1 MKLPWSLVFIVSSLF
16 ANKSDAQVSD
26 QLLHNGIM
34 RDFYY
39 YTPTTWNGADEL
51 PLLIVLHGL
60 TQSAGGIMAITGFN
74 DIAEANQFIVVYPD
88 GINNAWNANMN
99 VSVSQEDDLGFI
111 EELATHFQTNF
122 ATNALR
128 QYLCGFSNGG
138 FMSHKIACESSMCFA
153 GMATVSGGM
162 SDTVYQNC
170 NPSYA
175 PNILHIHGTLDAV
188 VPYGGSITTGVSVDD
203 MLEFWQNHLACDL
216 TPTFSAMPN
225 PNLLDLSHPERYSYT
240 NCNPEGQLE
249 HIKIVGGGHQWPGI
263 STLVGGVG
271 TINMDFY
278 SPQEIWNFLDGRECP
293 NTADVSSLETT
304 VENTVLKIY
313 DVMGRE
319 TVFKTNESLLYYY
332 SDGSVKRLM
341 VMD

>member
-1 MKLPWSLVFIVSSLF
+1 MKVLCSFCFILSFLF
-16 ANKSDAQVSD
+16 ANDAQAQVLD
-26 QLLHNGIM
+26 QMQHNGIT
-34 RDFYY
+34 REFYY
-39 YTPTTWNGADEL
+39 YTPSTWNGTDNL

-60 TQSAGGIMAITGFN
+60 TQTAGGIMTITDFN
-74 DIAEANQFIVVYPD
+74 LIAEANNFIVVYPD

-111 EELATHFQTNF
+111 EQLATHFQTDF
-122 ATNALR
+122 STNPLR

-153 GMATVSGGM
+153 GIATVSGGM

-170 NPSYA
+170 NPSHA

-203 MLEFWQNHLACDL
+203 MLEFWQNHLSCDL
-216 TPTFSAMPN
+216 APSFSAMPN
-225 PNLLDLSHPERYSYT
+225 PDLLDLSYPERYTYT
-240 NCNPEGQLE
+240 NCTQGQLE
-249 HIKIVGGGHQWPGI
+249 HIKVIGGGHQWPGI

-278 SPQEIWNFLDGRECP
+278 SPQEIWDFLDGRECP
-293 NTADVSSLETT
+293 DTVNVTELENDANKT
-304 VENTVLKIY
+304 VAKIY
-313 DVMGRE
+313 DLLGRE
-319 TVFKTNESLLYYY
+319 TTFKPNTPLLYQY
-332 SDGSVKRLM
+332 SDGSVEKKMML
-341 VMD
+341 D